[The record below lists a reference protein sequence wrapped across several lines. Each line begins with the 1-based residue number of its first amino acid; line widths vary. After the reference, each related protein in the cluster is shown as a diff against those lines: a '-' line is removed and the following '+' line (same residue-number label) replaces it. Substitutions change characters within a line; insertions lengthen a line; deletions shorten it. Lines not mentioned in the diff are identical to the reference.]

1 MFKRDQLLFVI
12 LAGFFIS
19 NALIAEFIGVKIFAL
34 EDTLGM
40 NPLNWNPSGQAGPL
54 NFTAGVLLW
63 PIVFIMTD
71 VINEYYGQKGVR
83 ILSYLA
89 VGFISYAFFMAYGA
103 IGLAPADWWVVS
115 FVDNGVPDMQ
125 IAFANIFGQGMWI
138 IVGSLVAFLIGQ
150 ILDAY
155 VFFRVRKWTGDKR
168 IWLRA
173 TISTAVS
180 QIVDSAVVLYIAF
193 VLGPQK
199 WSMEQFFDVAT
210 VNYLYKLSAAILLI
224 PTLYIAHYLI
234 DNYLG
239 KERADELRAIASKST

>member
-1 MFKRDQLLFVI
+1 MFKKDQLLFVV

-40 NPLNWNPSGQAGPL
+40 DPLNWNPSGQAGPL

-71 VINEYYGQKGVR
+71 VINEYFGQKGVR

-89 VGFISYAFFMAYGA
+89 VGFISYAFIMAYGA
-103 IGLAPADWWVVS
+103 IKLAPAGWWVS
-115 FVDNGVPDMQ
+115 SMAENGVADMQ
-125 IAFANIFGQGMWI
+125 SAFSNVFGQGMWI
-138 IVGSLVAFLIGQ
+138 IVGSLVAFLVGQ

-155 VFFRVRKWTGDKR
+155 VFYRVRKWTGDKR

-173 TISTAVS
+173 TLSTAVS
-180 QIVDSAVVLYIAF
+180 QIVDSGVVIYIAF

-199 WSMEQFFDVAT
+199 WSMQQWFDVST
-210 VNYLYKLSAAILLI
+210 VNYIYKLSAAILLI
-224 PTLYIAHYLI
+224 PMLYVAHYLI
-234 DNYLG
+234 DKYLG
-239 KERADELRAIASKST
+239 KEKAEEMRELATAST